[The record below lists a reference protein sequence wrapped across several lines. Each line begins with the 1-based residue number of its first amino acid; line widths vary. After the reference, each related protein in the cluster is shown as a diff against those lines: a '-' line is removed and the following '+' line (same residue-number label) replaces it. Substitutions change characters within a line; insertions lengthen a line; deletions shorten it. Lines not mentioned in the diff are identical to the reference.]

1 MRLPF
6 TILTLCAALSAHAQ
20 DIRQTAQFN
29 MGSLLPTDSVGV
41 KLEYPRYEFL
51 SEKEKKQLIAEGFT
65 PEDHVVFHTLRS
77 LSRGETVLDVSFV
90 PVVIRNG
97 KWTKLTD
104 YDLRPFVYDKYNFSP
119 VVRSIQSFTQAVSKA
134 SRYAAHSVLSTG
146 KWVKISVSSEGI
158 YQLTDE
164 FLRQAGFSDPSKVKL
179 YGYGGCLINEA
190 FTFTGASALI
200 DDLNEVPLYRRSGS
214 ALFYADG
221 VVSFSSSS
229 FTRNTFSNTGCYF
242 LTEAT
247 DGSEPLAF
255 STLPQ
260 PSNTTYAITTVK
272 AHSLVDNDKLAW
284 YGGGRAFF
292 DNIDLSTAHTYTLA
306 LPGNTGSQCK
316 LFYDVSA
323 LPKGSSTTFSII
335 DASDSK
341 SYVNRSIGTL
351 GSDESA
357 RGYRG
362 TISTTFGT
370 EASIKVQTSNT
381 GYLNYLHAIYEQT
394 LSASNPKVAFTTDK
408 TSAQQ
413 LVVSN
418 ANANT
423 RVWELG
429 NAQSATA
436 ELYGTLNGSTY
447 TAETSDASKRFVIV
461 DVAASY
467 NAPTLVGNVDNQDLH
482 ADSAYDY
489 VIIIPAS
496 GKYRQQA
503 ERLAAAH
510 TQKEGMRVK
519 VVRADQL
526 YNEFSSGTPDASA
539 YRRYIKML
547 YDKATTDADRPRFLL
562 LFGECCYDNRMVT
575 SGKTGTNT
583 NDYLLAYERSDQET
597 LTSGYGIGSLH
608 DYVTDDYYG
617 FLDDGEG
624 SRITTDKVDLGIG
637 RFICTNESDA
647 EWLVT
652 QAINYMDNNSVG
664 VWKNRMW
671 AIGDVGDNN
680 LHMNDAQNVCSQVK
694 LAANSGFM
702 LRRIFPDAYEATNEA
717 KGTTYP
723 AATSK
728 LKQAMKSGALIF
740 NYNGHGSPDR
750 LSHYFL
756 LNKQEMGENVSS
768 SLPLWIFA
776 SCEIT
781 PYDQGGE
788 NLGTSALFNRNGG
801 AIGVLCA
808 SRSVYANYNASLNKG
823 YIKYLF
829 AHNTNNKRYSIGE
842 ALRLTKNELI
852 STTNNTIGLDQ
863 SINKLKYAL
872 FADPALTL
880 AYADDGLSIDSING
894 ELLSSN
900 SFNNLSVGDKIRFS
914 GYVQDTADAS
924 RRDASFNGTVYAT
937 LYGPQQKITCKGHG
951 NTTANDLTYSD
962 YSQPLYEG
970 TVDVKDGRFTI
981 ETIIPRGVQLS
992 TSSALLSL
1000 YGVSADKQREF
1011 NGSFTRFCIS
1021 SSSTSADTDSI
1032 GPNIYM
1038 YLNTPDFPNGATV
1051 GTSATLYAA
1060 VSDST
1065 SISVMSGNM
1074 GHNMSLWFDNDREN
1088 QTTVNEYFTFNSGSY
1103 NEGLLEYP
1111 LSGLTLGRHTAHL
1124 QVWDAF
1130 GNSSLQQLAFVV
1142 TENAQKGFDV
1152 DATDKLASSS
1162 TRFITTIESAEVPTE
1177 VDTEV
1182 YSLSGRR
1189 VWHHSATVDA
1199 HSTYTAVDWNLTDYA
1214 GAKLDKG
1221 VYFYRSKV
1229 GSKKTSTKKM
1239 VIK

>member
-6 TILTLCAALSAHAQ
+6 AILALCTAFSAHAQ
-20 DIRQTAQFN
+20 DIVQTAQFN
-29 MGSLLPTDSVGV
+29 MGQLLPTDSVGV
-41 KLEYPRYEFL
+41 TLEYPTYEML
-51 SEKEKKQLIAEGFT
+51 SDKEKKQLLEQGFT
-65 PEDHVVFHTLRS
+65 PKEHVVFHTLRT

-90 PVVIRNG
+90 PVVVRRG
-97 KWTKLTD
+97 QWVKLRD
-104 YDLRPFVYDKYNFSP
+104 YDLKPIVYNKYKLSP
-119 VVRSIQSFTQAVSKA
+119 AMRRVCALTEAVTKS
-134 SRYAAHSVLSTG
+134 SRYAEHSVLAKG

-164 FLRQAGFSDPSKVKL
+164 FLRTAGFSDPSKVRL
-179 YGYGGCLINEA
+179 YGYGGRLINEA
-190 FTFTGASALI
+190 FSFTGANALI
-200 DDLNEVPLYRRSGS
+200 DDLNEVPLYRRNGS
-214 ALFYADG
+214 SLFYADG
-221 VVSFSSSS
+221 VVSFSGTS
-229 FTRNTFSNTGCYF
+229 FIRNTFSNTSCYF

-247 DGSEPLAF
+247 DGEQPLSF

-260 PSNTTYAITTVK
+260 PSNATASISTVK
-272 AHSLVDNDKLAW
+272 AHALVDNDKFVW

-292 DNIDLSTAHTYTLA
+292 DNIDLSTPHTYTLSM
-306 LPGNTGSQCK
+306 PGNTGSQCQ
-316 LFYDVSA
+316 LAYDVSA
-323 LPKGSSTTFSII
+323 LPKGTTTFSIV
-335 DASDSK
+335 DASTST
-341 SYVNRSIGTL
+341 SFVNRNIGTL

-362 TISTTFGT
+362 TISAKFGT
-370 EASIKVQTSNT
+370 EASIRVQTSNT
-381 GYLNYLHAIYEQT
+381 GYLNYLHATYEQT
-394 LSASNPKVAFTTDK
+394 LSAQNPHVAFTPDK
-408 TSAQQ
+408 SNALQ

-418 ANANT
+418 ADANT

-429 NAQSATA
+429 NAQSVTA

-461 DVAASY
+461 DIAANY

-489 VIIIPAS
+489 VIILPPS
-496 GKYRQQA
+496 GKYSQQA
-503 ERLAAAH
+503 EKLAAAH
-510 TQKEGMRVK
+510 TQKNGLRVK

-547 YDKATTDADRPRFLL
+547 YDRAATNADRPRFLL
-562 LFGECCYDNRMVT
+562 LFGECYYDNRRVI
-575 SGKTGTNT
+575 SSKTGTNA

-597 LTSGYGIGSLH
+597 ISGGYGIGSLH

-617 FLDDGEG
+617 LLDDGEG

-637 RFICTNESDA
+637 RFICSNESDA
-647 EWLVT
+647 EWLVS
-652 QAINYMDNNSVG
+652 QAINYMNNNSVG

-680 LHMNDAQNVCSQVK
+680 LHMNDAQNVCNQLKAS
-694 LAANSGFM
+694 ANSGFM
-702 LRRIFPDAYEATNEA
+702 LRRLFPDAYDATNEA
-717 KGTTYP
+717 RGTTYP

-829 AHNTNNKRYSIGE
+829 GHNSNSERYSIGE
-842 ALRLTKNELI
+842 ALRLTKNELV

-880 AYADDGLSIDSING
+880 TYADEGLTIDSING
-894 ELLSSN
+894 ELLAEN
-900 SFNNLSVGDKIRFS
+900 SFNSLSVGNKIRFS
-914 GYVQDTADAS
+914 GYVQDTADVS
-924 RRDASFNGTVYAT
+924 RHDASFNGTLYAT

-951 NTTANDLTYSD
+951 NTTAKDLTYSD
-962 YSQPLYEG
+962 YSQPIYEG
-970 TVDVKDGRFTI
+970 TVEVKDGRFTI

-992 TSSALLSL
+992 TTSALLSL
-1000 YGVSADKQREF
+1000 YGVSSDKQREL
-1011 NGSFTRFCIS
+1011 NGSFARFCIS
-1021 SSSTSADTDSI
+1021 SSTSSEDADSI

-1038 YLNTPDFPNGATV
+1038 YLNTPDFPDGATV
-1051 GTSATLYAA
+1051 GTSSTLYAA

-1065 SISVMSGNM
+1065 SISVMTGNM
-1074 GHNMSLWFDNDREN
+1074 GHDMSLWFDNDREN

-1111 LSGLTLGRHTAHL
+1111 LSGLSLGRHTAHL

-1130 GNSSLQQLAFVV
+1130 GNSTVKQLSFVV
-1142 TENAQKGFDV
+1142 TEKAQQGFDI
-1152 DATDKLASSS
+1152 DATNKLASTS

-1182 YSLSGRR
+1182 YSLAGRR
-1189 VWHHSATVDA
+1189 VWHHSATVSA
-1199 HSTYTAVDWNLTDYA
+1199 HSTYTSVDWNLTDYS